1 MRLPA
6 DARQLVVCIWQVA
19 CDAVC
24 GCYLVGVRIRE
35 RCACCMPLDSA
46 LACASSA
53 HKLTGM
59 RSFLFRRS
67 VLTVVDTAQ
76 CGPLWSAP
84 VAAPSDC
91 SDSPRSHRAG
101 STSFG
106 SPAELAMLQEQ
117 AQAHVLAQ
125 AAANAEALE
134 AAGAAAQPPIG
145 FAVAAAQTEAER
157 TVPSPGAPH
166 AASSAAAGGK
176 AAARHAR
183 CRSLDVGSLSGRL
196 DKERQLVAWQLQL
209 QLEDGSCAE
218 ASSTAASD
226 AAPSPA
232 DASPSTP
239 LQLAAR
245 SRHRRSRSATVAM
258 LRR

>member
-1 MRLPA
+1 
-6 DARQLVVCIWQVA
+6 
-19 CDAVC
+19 
-24 GCYLVGVRIRE
+24 
-35 RCACCMPLDSA
+35 MPLDSA

-134 AAGAAAQPPIG
+134 AAAAAGAAAQPPIG
-145 FAVAAAQTEAER
+145 FAVAAAQTAAEHAL
-157 TVPSPGAPH
+157 PSPGAPH
-166 AASSAAAGGK
+166 AASSAAAGSK

-196 DKERQLVAWQLQL
+196 DKERQLAAWQLQL
-209 QLEDGSCAE
+209 QLEDGSCAA
-218 ASSTAASD
+218 ASSTAASGS

-258 LRR
+258 LCR